1 MQNYNQYQLNSHNDM
16 SVFGMGFLSRDPNDA
31 QLVDSVSP
39 LYHCSVLMEG
49 KGILIDQQFNSYP
62 ISVGCAFQ
70 RFPNTRYTL
79 YIDKTQPWKEY
90 QITFSEPVMNAL
102 RTISSFHNSNPVFK
116 LQLHPH
122 LQQWM
127 IEMANITAVAAQDIM
142 LETYFDLQRL
152 LLDIHLQ
159 EDDSDF
165 SLALSVIRFA
175 GCIVMKDIQNP
186 PSVKELAKACNLSYG
201 KFVQIFKQY
210 TQTSPLRFLQ
220 HYKFCYAD
228 RLLHEGRS
236 IRDVASLLGYS
247 DQFSFSKQF
256 KQTMGISPS
265 KSRRY
270 RPVPL
275 WDGQSDPEIDLSE

>member
-1 MQNYNQYQLNSHNDM
+1 MEDYNQYQLNSHNDM
-16 SVFGMGFLSRDPNDA
+16 SVFGMGFLSRNSDHA

-49 KGILIDQQFNSYP
+49 KGIIIDQQFHSYP
-62 ISVGCAFQ
+62 VSVGCAFQ

-79 YIDKTQPWKEY
+79 YIDKSQPWKEY
-90 QITFSEPVMNAL
+90 QITFSEPAINAL
-102 RTISSFHNSNPVFK
+102 RTISSFHNNNPVFK
-116 LQLHPH
+116 LQLHPS

-127 IEMANITAVAAQDIM
+127 VEMAKITAVAAQDII

-152 LLDIHLQ
+152 LLTIHLQ

-165 SLALSVIRFA
+165 SLALSVIRYA
-175 GCIVMKDIQNP
+175 SCIVMENIQKP

-210 TQTSPLRFLQ
+210 TQISPLRFLQ

-265 KSRRY
+265 KSCRH

-275 WDGQSDPEIDLSE
+275 WDGQSDPEIDISE